1 MLDQLDQLRLE
12 SFSGRVGEKF
22 RVRLDSGDEVD
33 FELIEASGVGG
44 DENKRPPFSLVFRVP
59 EGAVPLQQVFRL
71 EHDEM
76 GALDLFLV
84 PLAPHEGGARCEA
97 VFT

>member
-1 MLDQLDQLRLE
+1 MLDQLRLE
-12 SFSGRVGEKF
+12 SFSGRIGEKF

-33 FELIEASGVGG
+33 FELIEASGVAG
-44 DENKRPPFSLVFRVP
+44 DETKRPPFSLVFRVP
-59 EGAVPLQQVFRL
+59 EGAVPFQGMFRL

-76 GALDLFLV
+76 DALDLFLV
-84 PLAPHEGGARCEA
+84 PLGPHQDGPRCEA